1 VNKYEVFQVRARVAE
16 EIGRKVM
23 GPIFCNKLI
32 YFFVQMTKEE
42 SLQLV

>member
-1 VNKYEVFQVRARVAE
+1 MNRYDVFQVQARVAE
-16 EIGRKVM
+16 EIGREVM

-32 YFFVQMTKEE
+32 YFLVQMTKEE